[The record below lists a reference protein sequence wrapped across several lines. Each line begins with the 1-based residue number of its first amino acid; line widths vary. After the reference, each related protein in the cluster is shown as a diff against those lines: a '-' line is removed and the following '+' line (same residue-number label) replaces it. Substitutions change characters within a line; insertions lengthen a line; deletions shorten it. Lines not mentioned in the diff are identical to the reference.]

1 MWLEKLRELKDK
13 SGMSIKQI
21 AEKSHISEKTV
32 NRIFAGGSSR
42 PYLDTLGDLASALG
56 SSLED
61 IFLDS
66 NARLASGDLLTLQN
80 EVDRLKA
87 ENGILSAEATMLKD
101 KVAVLTT
108 ENDLLKMQLKHKD
121 EVIALHNYYNSLMK
135 QNKE

>member
-32 NRIFAGGSSR
+32 NRIFAGGASR